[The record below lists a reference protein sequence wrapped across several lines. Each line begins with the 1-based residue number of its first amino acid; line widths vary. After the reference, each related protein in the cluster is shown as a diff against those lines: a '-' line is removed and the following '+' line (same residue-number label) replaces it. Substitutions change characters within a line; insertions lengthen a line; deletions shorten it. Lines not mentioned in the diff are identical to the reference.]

1 MSKLQDQLTSQ
12 RVDILILFHK
22 NRWKMA
28 DIFILIKEFFGYSGS
43 YKSLTRFI
51 QKNPITVFFC
61 TDLPNNQILKEIG
74 EKSLMLLKAR
84 KGIRRRNRR
93 SSLSSYRTSILQKYS
108 KNGSFKRTH
117 DWFIGKTAISIS
129 YSAFRRYIVK
139 VLF

>member
-1 MSKLQDQLTSQ
+1 MSKLQDQLTAQ

-22 NRWKMA
+22 NKWKMA
-28 DIFILIKEFFGYSGS
+28 DIFILLKEYFGFCGS

-51 QKNPITVFFC
+51 KANPLTVFFC
-61 TDLPNNQILKEIG
+61 TVLPSDQILKEIG
-74 EKSLMLLKAR
+74 ERSLMLLKAR

-93 SSLSSYRTSILQKYS
+93 SSLSSYRTSILQKFS
-108 KNGSFKRTH
+108 KNNSFKKTY
-117 DWFIGKTAISIS
+117 DWFIGKTNISIS